1 MALIQRI
8 DRLELEPIEREGKQ
22 LIQRRHRSGIGTRC
36 VTRIGRCAARRVSCG
51 AATAVA

>member
-36 VTRIGRCAARRVSCG
+36 VTRFGRCAARRISCG